1 MRWSKGSRAATAGA
15 CATALGAMLLACAV
29 PALAWAQGAGRQPG
43 VEDAPPQVRD
53 ADTGPKRAGESEEE
67 RDTATAPGVSP
78 AQARPLT
85 VTWQAPQPLRGMFQQ
100 FLKPPSAEAGER
112 RAASL
117 RPWIR
122 EVRKRVPEIAASEGY
137 FSANVEIEFDSPAR
151 EHATVTVTPGP
162 RTSVAAVDIEFRG
175 DLASDTPEHE
185 RRRRELVDAFGLRK
199 GQPMRSPDWEVAKT
213 KLVESLRDLDYAAGA
228 LAESQAAGDAE
239 QATAHLH
246 LVLDSGPPFTMG
258 DVEIH
263 GLKHYS
269 ESTVRRL
276 VDLQRGERFSME
288 RLTTLQRLV
297 QTGPWFSSVVIDVPR
312 DPQHPDL
319 VPVNLTVVE
328 RPRREVGLALGYGT
342 DDGARAEAAFRD
354 RNVLDRF
361 DLQSSLRLAQKD
373 QIGYA
378 DFYANPGLAHLPHY
392 GDVPFTDS
400 FGVLVEHSDI
410 SNLVSRRFAIAGYRH
425 FRLEKFETQAGL
437 SYQIERTEPQGS
449 DETIRRALAPVVQF
463 TWRFVD
469 NIFDP
474 RRGGV
479 LNVQLAAGFKSFFS
493 GDDFLKTYL
502 QYQHWIALGPMD
514 QLVLRTEWGR
524 TFVTSRQK
532 IPEDFLFR
540 AGGSRSNRGYAYQSL
555 GVQEGDAV
563 VGGRYLAT
571 GTAEYVHWLNDKW
584 GAAVFTDIGDAADSI
599 AAWQP
604 LKSYGVGARFRTPA
618 GPFALDLAYAERD
631 HKFRLAFSVNV
642 AF

>member
-1 MRWSKGSRAATAGA
+1 VKAFAAIVVIA
-15 CATALGAMLLACAV
+15 CATAL
-29 PALAWAQGAGRQPG
+29 PALGQGTGRQPG
-43 VEDAPPQVRD
+43 VEDQPQRTQEAQTPKPKAADDEAEHEADAEKEAASGGAGRD
-53 ADTGPKRAGESEEE
+53 G
-67 RDTATAPGVSP
+67 
-78 AQARPLT
+78 RPLT
-85 VTWQAPQPLRGMFQQ
+85 VTWQAPQPLRGLLQQ
-100 FLKPPSAEAGER
+100 FLKPPAVEKGER
-112 RAASL
+112 RAASI

-122 EVRKRVPEIAASEGY
+122 DVRKRVPEIAASEGY
-137 FSANVEIEFDSPAR
+137 FSATVEIEFDSAAR
-151 EHATVTVTPGP
+151 DHATVTVTPGP
-162 RTSVAAVDIEFRG
+162 RTTVDGVDIEFRG
-175 DLASDTPEHE
+175 DLASGTPQHE
-185 RRRRELVDAFGLRK
+185 KRREALRAGFGMKR
-199 GQPMRSPDWEVAKT
+199 GQPFRSPDWEVAKT

-228 LAESQAAGDAE
+228 LEESKATVDAE

-246 LVLDSGPPFTMG
+246 LVLESGPPFTLG

-263 GLKHYS
+263 GLRHYS
-269 ESTVRRL
+269 ESSVRRL

-288 RLTTLQRLV
+288 RLTNLQRLI
-297 QTGPWFSSVVIDVPR
+297 QQGPWFSSVVIDVPR
-312 DPQHPDL
+312 DPGHPER
-319 VPVNLTVVE
+319 VPVNVTVVE

-361 DLQSSLRLAQKD
+361 DLQSSVKLAQKE

-378 DFYANPGLAHLPHY
+378 DFYAAPGLGYLPYY
-392 GDVPFTDS
+392 GDLPFQDS

-410 SNLVSRRFAIAGYRH
+410 SNLVTRRFAVAGYRH
-425 FRLEKFETQAGL
+425 WRLEKFETQAGL

-449 DETIRRALAPVVQF
+449 DEKIRRALAPVLQF

-469 NIFDP
+469 NVFDP

-479 LNVQLAAGFKSFFS
+479 FNVQVAAGFKSFFS
-493 GDDFLKTYL
+493 GDDFLKTYV
-502 QYQHWIALGPMD
+502 QYQHWIPLGAMD
-514 QLVLRTEWGR
+514 QLILRTEWGR
-524 TFVTSRQK
+524 TFAASRQN

-571 GTAEYVHWLNDKW
+571 GTLEYVHWLNDKW
-584 GAAVFTDIGDAADSI
+584 GAALFTDVGDAADSI
-599 AAWQP
+599 AAWEP

-618 GPFALDLAYAERD
+618 GPFALDLAYADRD
-631 HKFRLAFSVNV
+631 HKFRIAFSVNV